1 MALTRRSIL
10 TAAGALALTLKA
22 KTARAAT
29 VPGPLDHL
37 LLGCNDLDKGIA
49 FVEQHLGVRAAL
61 GGVHPGRGS
70 RNALLK
76 LGERK
81 YLEIIAP
88 DPAQPASA
96 DQRGLHSIE
105 EPTLIGWAAHVDDI
119 EAVKS
124 KLTAAKIAFTP
135 VLAGQ
140 RQRPSGETLRWK
152 ALSLADDKGGL
163 LPFFIEWSKESP
175 HPSTDAPAG
184 CKLVSFE
191 IRTGDRLDPSQLS
204 PPSAFQIEA
213 EAKQLGL
220 DVHVARGGPAL
231 HAVLAGPRGKLKLP

>member
-1 MALTRRSIL
+1 MPLTRRTL
-10 TAAGALALTLKA
+10 LAVAGALALPRA
-22 KTARAAT
+22 ARAAA

-49 FVEQHLGVRAAL
+49 FVEQKLGVRAAF

-88 DPAQPASA
+88 DPKQPESA
-96 DQRGLHSIE
+96 DQRELHLIAA
-105 EPTLIGWAAHVDDI
+105 PKLIGWAAHVDDI

-124 KLTAAKIAFTP
+124 KLTAAKIAFNP

-140 RQRPSGETLRWK
+140 RQRPSGQTLRWK

-175 HPSTDAPAG
+175 HPSTDAPTG
-184 CKLVSFE
+184 CKLDKFAITS
-191 IRTGDRLDPSQLS
+191 TDAL
-204 PPSAFQIEA
+204 A
-213 EAKQLGL
+213 EAKLL
-220 DVHVARGGPAL
+220 DLDAGISKGPPSL
-231 HAVLAGPRGKLKLP
+231 HAILTGPSGTLTLP

>member
-1 MALTRRSIL
+1 MARSITRRTVL
-10 TAAGALALTLKA
+10 TAVGALALTLKSRTA
-22 KTARAAT
+22 KASD

-49 FVEQHLGVRAAL
+49 FVEQKLGVRAAF

-70 RNALLK
+70 RNALLA

-88 DPAQPASA
+88 DPKQPESA
-96 DQRGLHSIE
+96 DQRELHLIKT
-105 EPTLIGWAAHVDDI
+105 PKLIGWAAHVDDI

-124 KLTAAKIAFTP
+124 KLTAAKIGFNP

-140 RQRPSGETLRWK
+140 RQRPSGQTLRWK
-152 ALSLADDKGGL
+152 ALSLSDDKGGL

-184 CKLVSFE
+184 CRLEKFE
-191 IRTGDRLDPSQLS
+191 ISTPDGLL
-204 PPSAFQIEA
+204 A
-213 EAKQLGL
+213 EAKRLEL
-220 DVHVARGGPAL
+220 DVSVVKAASSL
-231 HAVLAGPRGKLKLP
+231 HAVLSGPGGKLTLPG